1 MLTPLIAGNWKMN
14 TTLREGAGLV
24 MGLRELTKGVDS
36 VDILIAPPFTHL
48 HHLSHLCADSP
59 IKLAA
64 QNVYWEK
71 KGAFTG
77 EVSPE
82 MLRDVGCRYVI
93 IGHSERRQY
102 FHETDDM
109 VNKKLL
115 FSIKEGLKPIVC
127 VGEIL
132 EEREAGKA
140 LTKVRSQLIKA
151 LSGVVGAAIKEVA
164 IAYEPVWAIG
174 TGKNASPDDAEEVH
188 SAIKELLFDMFDIEF
203 AKEVRVIYGGSVKPD
218 NIDALMAQ
226 PNIDG
231 ALVGG
236 ASLKAADFAR
246 IIKFQPST

>member
-1 MLTPLIAGNWKMN
+1 MLTPLVAGNWKMN

-24 MGLRELTKGVDS
+24 MSLRELIKGVDS
-36 VDILIAPPFTHL
+36 VEILIAPPFTHL
-48 HHLSHLCADSP
+48 HHLSHLAADSP

-77 EVSPE
+77 EISPE
-82 MLRDVGCRYVI
+82 MLKDVGCRYVI

-102 FHETDDM
+102 FHETDET
-109 VNKKLL
+109 VNRKLL

-127 VGEIL
+127 VGETL

-140 LTKVRSQLIKA
+140 LTKVRSQLKKA
-151 LSGVVGAAIKEVA
+151 LSGIVVGTLKEVA
-164 IAYEPVWAIG
+164 VAYEPVWAIG
-174 TGKNASPDDAEEVH
+174 TGRNASPEDAEEVH
-188 SAIKELLFDMFDIEF
+188 SAIKELLFDMFDTEF
-203 AKEVRVIYGGSVKPD
+203 ANSVRVIYGGSVKPD
-218 NIDALMAQ
+218 NMDALMAQ

-246 IIKFQPST
+246 IIKFQSQK